1 MNEIEKL
8 VITPNNP
15 EMVYIMLS
23 VILVTFIACEIIQV
37 FVIKAK
43 KERLLRLKKKLKKYR
58 RHK

>member
-23 VILVTFIACEIIQV
+23 VILVTFIVCEIIQV

>member
-15 EMVYIMLS
+15 EMIYIMLS
-23 VILVTFIACEIIQV
+23 VILITFIVCEIIQV